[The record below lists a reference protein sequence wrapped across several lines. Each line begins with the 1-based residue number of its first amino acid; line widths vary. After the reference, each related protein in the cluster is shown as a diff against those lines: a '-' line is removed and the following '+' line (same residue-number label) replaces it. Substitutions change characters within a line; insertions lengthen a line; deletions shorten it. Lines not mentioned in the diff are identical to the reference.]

1 MPSCPFTHPLDLEA
15 YREGMPYSAL
25 AEARERGSF
34 VYYEDADTGVPYWAA
49 VKRDALDFVSQNPSL
64 FSSQVEGPFPM
75 EPPDESAREIGRIM
89 NDNSF
94 IAMDPPKHVTHRR
107 IVKDAFTPKAVAA
120 MEPWLRAQAK
130 TIVDRVARRGE
141 CEFVEEVAAELP
153 PVSYTHLTLPTIV
166 DV

>member
-75 EPPDESAREIGRIM
+75 EPPDLQHTIRT
-89 NDNSF
+89 
-94 IAMDPPKHVTHRR
+94 THNE
-107 IVKDAFTPKAVAA
+107 VCTTNTQ
-120 MEPWLRAQAK
+120 EELRN
-130 TIVDRVARRGE
+130 
-141 CEFVEEVAAELP
+141 
-153 PVSYTHLTLPTIV
+153 
-166 DV
+166 